1 MRPRDHRALLALGAA
16 ILAAPCASLA
26 FDPEGHVVIEAAAY
40 RSLVEGGD
48 AGPPRPEVLR
58 DLINDGALMAPI
70 CFGRGPSLPRECRT
84 VETENPLLQWPQPM
98 TDGPD
103 RNYSRQ
109 FDEPGQCVHFMGRLA
124 DERPPLLK
132 GRHVPRA
139 LATTAI
145 VRCSNMLD
153 DILRQVVIVGGVGT
167 RKSGYGLYELMHAV
181 TDSFSYAHA
190 ERKPGT
196 HQLDFLRVWAPI
208 GTLAK
213 GRLGDYFADS
223 PLQHDADDPRDSA
236 YVRNFAEVS
245 GLPCKELTALPYTV
259 PLACLSEEGDLA
271 RQALVELLVVVHDL
285 RRAQLA
291 AAPGVATLPEQAEAW
306 RRFKSRWFSAV
317 NPCLGEECQAKQPA
331 ELVQA
336 SSLLMGGGATFNPS
350 RSYQD
355 LTAHLRLTEWS
366 QQASPFVLGLSVEG
380 GYRRG
385 FESRTNSGVIGAG
398 FVLELPFDRRS
409 AVGFSPLAWRYAF
422 GPKGGLELFTQA
434 IHYEFHAAENIS
446 VSVLGPVEL
455 DWRRVGL
462 DWSFGVVVGYTPSRR
477 HVAGG
482 RLIGPPAEAAPRHDD
497 QWAPEPLWFGRLKGR
512 ESGWF
517 LFIDA
522 TPIPQTS
529 TRNDLVL
536 GGLWALGAEL
546 AWDRDPWGG
555 RPPTDYGASLEVGL
569 RSTSP
574 ASSYLTAT
582 GAIEVRWN
590 FSRVLGLS
598 IVPVRIEGGPK
609 VRGIMVGDRA
619 PGVQGRSGDQYFLTA
634 GTRLGVA
641 LSAGMVDVL
650 VQAPTLA
657 WRASRPFDTGEILSL
672 RVALRPGGRRRTG
685 AASLRDRTGVR
696 ASRRLRP
703 SPPRR
708 RCRCES

>member
-1 MRPRDHRALLALGAA
+1 MWLRSQRALRALGAA

-26 FDPEGHVVIEAAAY
+26 FDLEGHVVVEAAAY
-40 RSLVEGGD
+40 RTLVEGGD
-48 AGPPRPEVLR
+48 AEAPRPEVLR
-58 DLINDGALMAPI
+58 DLINDGALVPPI
-70 CFGRGPSLPRECRT
+70 CFGRGPALPKECRT
-84 VETENPLLQWPQPM
+84 AETENPLLQWPQPM

-109 FDEPGQCVHFMGRLA
+109 FDEPVQCVHFMGTLA
-124 DERPPLLK
+124 DERPPFLK

-145 VRCSNMLD
+145 VRCNSMLD

-196 HQLDFLRVWAPI
+196 HRLDFLRVWAPL
-208 GTLAK
+208 GTLAR
-213 GRLGDYFADS
+213 GRLGEYFADS
-223 PLQHDADDPRDSA
+223 PLQHDANDPRDSA
-236 YVRNFAEVS
+236 YVRNFAEVN

-271 RQALVELLVVVHDL
+271 RQALVELLVVVRDL

-291 AAPGVATLPEQAEAW
+291 SAPGAAIRPEQAEAW
-306 RRFKSRWFSAV
+306 SRFKARWFTAV
-317 NPCLGEECQAKQPA
+317 NPCLGEECLAKQPA

-336 SSLLMGGGATFNPS
+336 SSLLVGGGATFNPS

-355 LTAHLRLTEWS
+355 VTAHLRLTQWS
-366 QQASPFVLGLSVEG
+366 QQASPFVLGLSAEG
-380 GYRRG
+380 GYRRS
-385 FESRTNSGVIGAG
+385 FESQANYGVVGVG
-398 FVLELPFDRRS
+398 LLLELPFDRRS
-409 AVGFSPLAWRYAF
+409 AVGFSPLALRYAF
-422 GPKGGLELFTQA
+422 GPKGGLEPYSQA
-434 IHYEFHAAENIS
+434 LHFEFHAAENLS
-446 VSVLGPVEL
+446 VSILGPVEL

-462 DWSFGVVVGYTPSRR
+462 EWSFGVVVGYTPSRR

-482 RLIGPPAEAAPRHDD
+482 ALIGPPVEAAPRQDD
-497 QWAPEPLWFGRLKGR
+497 RWAPEPLWFGRLKGR

-517 LFIDA
+517 LFVDA
-522 TPIPQTS
+522 TPIPQAS
-529 TRNDLVL
+529 SENGLVL
-536 GGLWALGAEL
+536 GGLWALGAAL

-555 RPPTDYGASLEVGL
+555 RPPTTYGASLEVGL

-582 GAIEVRWN
+582 GAVEVRWN
-590 FSRVLGLS
+590 FSRALGLS

-609 VRGIMVGDRA
+609 VRGVTIDERA
-619 PGVQGRSGDQYFLTA
+619 PGVQGPPGSEYYLMASSRF
-634 GTRLGVA
+634 GVA

-650 VQAPTLA
+650 VQAPSLA
-657 WRASRPFDTGEILSL
+657 WQASRPFNTREILSL
-672 RVALRPGGRRRTG
+672 RVALRPGG
-685 AASLRDRTGVR
+685 A
-696 ASRRLRP
+696 P
-703 SPPRR
+703 
-708 RCRCES
+708 